1 MYAAAASTVATGVL
15 MMRAG
20 ISSGGGG
27 AAHCA
32 SIIDSVTG
40 GGGKLASAAGFDPE
54 ALERGAKA
62 LKEINKSPVAR
73 QVVELTK
80 TQEITK
86 QQELKTK
93 EKQAVVE
100 AERMQVE
107 RERVR
112 WEEQRKAVQEQAQM
126 KAQLQQ
132 QNDELTRK
140 RMHDENEAARAR
152 NAELVRMQEES
163 VSRQEQLRRSTEERV
178 QSERRETERYK
189 NQLEQESIRAKA
201 LAEAEGRIKEAKAM
215 EKATR
220 ENIGVRVEAETKK
233 MLKLVNTTFDR
244 VGQGFTTLFS
254 DPKMLTTAVGALAA
268 ASLSIY
274 ASREAIRIGGKQL
287 EKFIGQ
293 PPLVR
298 ETSRRALWLPSFTS
312 SSGTAS
318 LENVKLPDQ
327 LHKQLTGLIAFTSN
341 AKEHGSAFRHMLF
354 YGSPGTGKT
363 MAAREF
369 ATQTGMDY
377 AILSGGDVAPLGS
390 EAVTKIHEVFDWAKR
405 SSKGVVLF
413 IDEAEAFLSSRG
425 DNQPMSEGKRAALNT
440 LLAQTGGATTNYCI
454 VLATNRPEDL
464 DEAMVDRIDE
474 ALEFPLPGAKEREA
488 IIRQQMEG
496 QTEGVRRAGI
506 FARPPTRVGV
516 DADVDKAIA
525 AAAQSTKGFSGR
537 QLEKL
542 VSAIRARALSS
553 SSPTINAAMVDEIVA
568 MKVAEAKAR
577 GAFRK

>member
-1 MYAAAASTVATGVL
+1 MYHAACAAAAAGAL
-15 MMRAG
+15 MVRAAAG
-20 ISSGGGG
+20 QAPGG

-73 QVVELTK
+73 QVVELTR
-80 TQEITK
+80 TQELTK

-93 EKQAVVE
+93 EKQALVE
-100 AERMQVE
+100 AERMHVE

-140 RMHDENEAARAR
+140 RMQDENEAARAR

-163 VSRQEQLRRSTEERV
+163 VSRQEQLRRATEERV

-189 NQLEQESIRAKA
+189 NQLEQESIRARA

-215 EKATR
+215 ERANR

-233 MLKLVNTTFDR
+233 LLKLVNATFDR

-254 DPKMLTTAVGALAA
+254 DPRMLTTAVGALAA
-268 ASLSIY
+268 ASLSVY
-274 ASREAIRIGGKQL
+274 ASREAVRIGGRQL

-298 ETSRRALWLPSFTS
+298 ETSRRALWLPSLAS
-312 SSGTAS
+312 RAAAAS
-318 LENVKLPDQ
+318 LERVKLPAQ
-327 LHKQLTGLIAFTSN
+327 LHRQLTGLIAFTSN

-405 SSKGVVLF
+405 SSRGVVLF

-425 DNQPMSEGKRAALNT
+425 DDQPMSEGKRAALNT

-464 DEAMVDRIDE
+464 DAAMVDRIDE
-474 ALEFPLPGAKEREA
+474 ALEFPLPGAREREA
-488 IIRQQMEG
+488 IIRQQMES
-496 QTEGVRRAGI
+496 QTEGVRPPGI
-506 FARPPTRVGV
+506 FARAPTRVGV
-516 DADVDKAIA
+516 AADADKAIA
-525 AAAQSTKGFSGR
+525 AAAQRTKGFSGR

-542 VSAIRARALSS
+542 GSSIRAAALSS
-553 SSPTINAAMVDEIVA
+553 AEPAIDAAMINEVVA
-568 MKVAEAKAR
+568 LKVEEAKAR
-577 GAFRK
+577 EAFRK